1 MKPIVCSALFAVLFL
16 LARHGAAQEA
26 PATPPAPAA
35 PALTSEDAG
44 AWLDGLLPYVLKK
57 NDLASAVVVV
67 VKDGQL
73 LLAKGYGY
81 ADVAAKKPVDPA
93 TTLFRPGSI
102 SKTFMWTAV
111 MQLVEQGRINL
122 DQDVNAYLDF
132 RIPPRDGQPITM
144 RQLMTHTPGF
154 EEIAKNLFSRDAK
167 MVDNGAWLKTWVPER
182 VFAPGVVPAYSNYG
196 AALAGYIVQR
206 VSGQPFDE
214 YIEQHIY
221 QPLGMR
227 HATFRQPLPAHL
239 QADMAAG
246 HVKASQPARPFEFVV
261 PPPAGSM
268 SVSGTDMARY
278 MIAHLQDGRYG
289 DQRILRPETARQMHR
304 AAFQSV
310 PGLLPMAL
318 GFYRM
323 DRNGQTIIGHGGTT
337 ELFHSDMGLLL
348 QQNVGVY
355 LSVSGG
361 ANGAGVARQVING
374 MVDRYFPAAPRQEPA
389 LATAVE
395 HGALLA
401 GRYLS
406 SRVPASSFL
415 SMLNL
420 PSQFTLSVDQE
431 GRLVTPAFKDLAGQP
446 RRWREVAPFIWRDV
460 NSGSRLSAAMQD
472 GKVRWL
478 ATDETAPIMV
488 FLPVPA
494 WQSAA
499 WNLPL
504 FGFSCAVLLASLLL
518 WPVGALLNRHYGKP
532 STLAPAARRAFRWS
546 RVAALLHLLF
556 YAGWFWVLQRM
567 NDSIAN
573 MNDGLDGFLRIVQ
586 VCGVLALLGLV
597 PMLANACYA
606 WRSGNGWWR
615 KLNSLAL
622 VAAGMAT
629 IWFAFSLHL
638 LNLHLNY

>member
-1 MKPIVCSALFAVLFL
+1 MKHIVCSVLAAAMVLFAPP
-16 LARHGAAQEA
+16 GTAQE
-26 PATPPAPAA
+26 PPAPAA
-35 PALTSEDAG
+35 PPLTSQDAG
-44 AWLDGLLPYVLKK
+44 AWLDCLLPYLLKK

-67 VKDGQL
+67 VKDGEV

-93 TTLFRPGSI
+93 TTLFRPGSV

-111 MQLVEQGRINL
+111 MQLVEQGKINL
-122 DQDVNAYLDF
+122 DLDVNAYLDF
-132 RIPPRDGQPITM
+132 TIPPREGQPITM

-154 EEIAKNLFSRDAK
+154 EEIAKNLFTRDAK

-182 VFAPGVVPAYSNYG
+182 VFAPGTVSAYSNYG

-206 VSGQPFDE
+206 VSGQPFDD

-227 HATFRQPLPAHL
+227 HATFRQPLPANL
-239 QADMAAG
+239 QADMALG
-246 HVKASQPARPFEFVV
+246 YVRASQPARPFEFVV

-289 DQRILRPETARQMHR
+289 EQRILRAETAQQMHR
-304 AAFQSV
+304 TEHYSV

-318 GFYRM
+318 GFYRN
-323 DRNGQTIIGHGGTT
+323 DRNGQTMIGHGGTT
-337 ELFHSDMGLLL
+337 ELFHSDMALMLK
-348 QQNVGVY
+348 QNVGIF

-361 ANGAGVARQVING
+361 ANGGGIGRLVING
-374 MVDRYFPAAPRQEPA
+374 MLDRYFPAAPDKRPA
-389 LATAVE
+389 LATART
-395 HGALLA
+395 HGAFLA

-406 SRVPASSFL
+406 SRVPVSNFL
-415 SMLNL
+415 SILNL
-420 PSQFTLSVDQE
+420 PSQMTVSVDAE
-431 GRLVTPAFKDLAGQP
+431 GLLVTPAFKDLAGQP

-460 NSGSRLSAAMQD
+460 NGGSRLSAVMQN

-478 ATDETAPIMV
+478 ATDESAPIMA

-504 FGFSCAVLLASLLL
+504 FYFSFAVLLASVAL
-518 WPVGALLNRHYGKP
+518 WPIGALINRSYGEP
-532 STLAPAARRAFRWS
+532 SALMPPARRYFRWS
-546 RVAALLHLLF
+546 RIAALLHLLF
-556 YAGWFWVLQRM
+556 YAGWFWILQQM
-567 NDSIAN
+567 DDSIAN
-573 MNDGLDGFLRIVQ
+573 MNDGLDGTIRIVQ
-586 VCGVLALLGLV
+586 LIGVFALLGIV
-597 PMLANACYA
+597 PMLANVGHA
-606 WRSGNGWWR
+606 WRENGGWWR
-615 KLNSLAL
+615 KLNSLVL
-622 VAAGMAT
+622 VVAGFAT
-629 IWFAFSLHL
+629 LWFAFSLHL